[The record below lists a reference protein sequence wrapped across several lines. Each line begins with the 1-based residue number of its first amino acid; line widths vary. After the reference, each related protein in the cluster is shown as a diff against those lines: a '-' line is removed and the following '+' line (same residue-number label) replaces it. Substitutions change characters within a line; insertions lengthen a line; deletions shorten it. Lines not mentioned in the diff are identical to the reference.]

1 MLYGKKKD
9 INYKKIRG
17 VNIKKALLLMNKREI
32 YNNSWISISIVEKIV
47 NKVAE
52 ELENKHLS
60 PRRIMYERQM
70 LYGKLIVRL
79 VPDYYI

>member
-1 MLYGKKKD
+1 MHCGKKKD

-17 VNIKKALLLMNKREI
+17 VSIKKALLLMNKREI
-32 YNNSWISISIVEKIV
+32 YNNSWISISIAEKIV
-47 NKVAE
+47 NKVVE

-70 LYGKLIVRL
+70 LYSKLSDRL
-79 VPDYYI
+79 VPDYFI

>member
-1 MLYGKKKD
+1 MHCGKKKD

-17 VNIKKALLLMNKREI
+17 VSIKKALLLMNKREI
-32 YNNSWISISIVEKIV
+32 YNNSWISISIAEKIV

-52 ELENKHLS
+52 ELENKQLS

-70 LYGKLIVRL
+70 LYSKLSDRL
-79 VPDYYI
+79 VPDYFI